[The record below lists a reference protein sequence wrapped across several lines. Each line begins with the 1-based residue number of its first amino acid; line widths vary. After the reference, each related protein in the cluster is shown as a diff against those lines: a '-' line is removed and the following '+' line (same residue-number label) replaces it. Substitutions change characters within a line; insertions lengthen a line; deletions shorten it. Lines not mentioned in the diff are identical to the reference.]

1 MDSCDHPFLFIHKL
15 QRQMLKYTYL
25 KGQMQT
31 DYHLEPSLEKSPFL
45 WMSVLAVWQ
54 SKQQEKKLISPA
66 MLHLIN
72 YLNNIAQH
80 YFNIGPAFRVLN
92 RFLSRR

>member
-1 MDSCDHPFLFIHKL
+1 
-15 QRQMLKYTYL
+15 MLKYTYL

-45 WMSVLAVWQ
+45 WMLVSAVWQ
-54 SKQQEKKLISPA
+54 NKQQEKNLISPA
-66 MLHLIN
+66 LLHLIK

-80 YFNIGPAFRVLN
+80 YLSIGPA
-92 RFLSRR
+92 LSQ

>member
-1 MDSCDHPFLFIHKL
+1 
-15 QRQMLKYTYL
+15 MLKYTYL